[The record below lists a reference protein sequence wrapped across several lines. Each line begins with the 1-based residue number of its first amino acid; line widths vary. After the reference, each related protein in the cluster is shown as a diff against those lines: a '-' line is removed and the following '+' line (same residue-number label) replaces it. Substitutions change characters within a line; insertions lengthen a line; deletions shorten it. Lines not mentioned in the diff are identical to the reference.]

1 MTMIV
6 GYPPDRRGRA
16 ALELAGML
24 ARSAGDDLVVAC
36 VVPAPWTPGMARVD
50 AEYRGRLDA
59 VADAALDEA
68 RSETPPG
75 ADISFVRHAARS
87 APAGLLEL
95 VEKHDARFLVVGS
108 SSAGVFGHVVLGSV
122 SDRLLHSS
130 SVPVALAPRGLRC
143 EPGASVTRVS
153 VAYGGPSAEQLVESA
168 AAVAAGI
175 GASLRLVSF
184 AVWSRPAYTTS
195 LGTDSEDLVFEAWTA
210 EILEKAGAALAG
222 VGELQQPPSEL
233 EFAIGRGDSW
243 GEAIDDLEWDEGDV
257 LVVGSSPLGPL
268 SRVFLGS
275 HATKI
280 VRHSP
285 VPVVVVPRG
294 GEARWAQRGRS

>member
-16 ALELAGML
+16 ALELAAML

-50 AEYRGRLDA
+50 AEYRKSLDTIA
-59 VADAALDEA
+59 ESALEEA
-68 RSETPPG
+68 RAEMPQGPETR
-75 ADISFVRHAARS
+75 FVRHAAQS

-95 VEKHDARFLVVGS
+95 VEKHGARFLVVGS

-130 SVPVALAPRGLRC
+130 PVPVALAPRGLRC
-143 EPGASVTRVS
+143 DPDAGVTRVS

-184 AVWSRPAYTTS
+184 AVWSRPPYTS
-195 LGTDSEDLVFEAWTA
+195 ALGTDSEDLVIQEWTA
-210 EILEKAGAALAG
+210 KILERARATLAG
-222 VGELQQPPSEL
+222 LGEQERPPADLEL
-233 EFAIGRGDSW
+233 AIGRGESW
-243 GEAIDDLEWDEGDV
+243 GEALDDIEWDEGDV
-257 LVVGSSPLGPL
+257 LLVGSSPRGPL
-268 SRVFLGS
+268 SNVFLGS

-294 GEARWAQRGRS
+294 VEGRLAQRPSG

>member
-50 AEYRGRLDA
+50 AEYRSRLDA
-59 VADAALDEA
+59 AADAALEEA
-68 RSETPPG
+68 RSEAPEGPQTT
-75 ADISFVRHAARS
+75 FVRHAARS

-95 VEKHDARFLVVGS
+95 VEKHGARFLVVGS

-130 SVPVALAPRGLRC
+130 PVPVALAPRGLRC
-143 EPGASVTRVS
+143 DPGAGVTRVS

-168 AAVAAGI
+168 AAVAGGV

-184 AVWSRPAYTTS
+184 AVWSRPAYTTT
-195 LGTDSEDLVFEAWTA
+195 LGTDSEDLVMQKWTDQ
-210 EILEKAGAALAG
+210 ILERAGATLAG
-222 VGELQQPPSEL
+222 VGELERPPLDLEL
-233 EFAIGRGDSW
+233 AIGRGDSW
-243 GEAIDDLEWDEGDV
+243 GEAIDDLEWDDGDV

-294 GEARWAQRGRS
+294 GEAHLSG